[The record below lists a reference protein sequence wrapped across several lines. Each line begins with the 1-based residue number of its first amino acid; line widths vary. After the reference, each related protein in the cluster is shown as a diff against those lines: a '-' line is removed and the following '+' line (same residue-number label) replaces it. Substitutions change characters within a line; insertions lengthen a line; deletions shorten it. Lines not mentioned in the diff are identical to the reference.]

1 MSFEKSLLKML
12 KQIKADFF
20 DLRFIYQATGGKT
33 MELKHYRAQALTQM
47 LQLFCD
53 TVHSVNAGDYNQAQ
67 QEAWAPYSVL
77 EDEQTRTRWHNSLQQ
92 HLSLVAWEGGQMAG
106 FADMDVQSGYLDR
119 LYVSRDFQRQ
129 GVATLLV
136 QTLEQAAKD
145 AGCESVTSDVSI
157 TARPFFESR
166 GYRVLRQQQV
176 ERKGVVMTNFK
187 MEKIL

>member
-1 MSFEKSLLKML
+1 
-12 KQIKADFF
+12 
-20 DLRFIYQATGGKT
+20 
-33 MELKHYRAQALTQM
+33 MELKHYRAQDLTQM

-92 HLSLVAWEGGQMAG
+92 HLSLVVWEGGQMAG

-145 AGCESVTSDVSI
+145 AGCASVTSDVSI

-187 MEKIL
+187 MEKILRFSK